1 MAHPARGKLRLAACL
16 FLLTVPALAQPRPG
30 AKPATPPAKPAAAET
45 PATTE
50 NAEQLFTKL
59 DYDRANDVAER
70 VLKQK
75 GLSHDQLVRTT
86 RVLAI
91 TYAILDK
98 EEQAR
103 DAFLQ
108 LLVFDPD
115 YQVDPALGPKVSTP
129 FMEARGQLRSL
140 PSKPGLEVVPNVRSD
155 GGQLRVT
162 TRDPTHLAKKV
173 VVGWRWTSAGDFT
186 TSNVGTGEAVVEIAA
201 APAGRSRLDFYAQGL
216 DERDNAVFE
225 WGSAAVPKS
234 AFAEAAKSTTIGG
247 GDTTRAG
254 KEKHGVLASPIFWL
268 VAGAVVIGGGVTAGI
283 LATHKDPATE
293 ATLSPSIRCGTDLC
307 K

>member
-1 MAHPARGKLRLAACL
+1 MAHHGRGRLRTAASIIALASLAA
-16 FLLTVPALAQPRPG
+16 PALAQPRP
-30 AKPATPPAKPAAAET
+30 ATKPTAAAPKPEIA
-45 PATTE
+45 ATTE

-59 DYDRANDVAER
+59 DYDKANDVAER

-75 GLSHDQLVRTT
+75 SLSHDQLVRTT

-108 LLVFDPD
+108 LLVFDPE
-115 YQVDPALGPKVSTP
+115 YNVDPALGPKVSTP
-129 FMEARGQLRSL
+129 FMEARGQLRTL
-140 PSKPGLEVVPNVRSD
+140 PSKPGLEVVPSVRSD

-162 TRDPTHLAKKV
+162 TRDPTHLARKV
-173 VVGWRWTSAGDFT
+173 VVGWRWTSAGDYT
-186 TSNVGTGEAVVEIAA
+186 TSTVGTGEAIVEV
-201 APAGRSRLDFYAQGL
+201 APATAGRTRLDFYAQAL

-225 WGSAAVPKS
+225 SGSATVPKS
-234 AFAEAAKSTTIGG
+234 AFAEASTKTIVIGG
-247 GDTTRAG
+247 PSRDEKRGGSIFSSPVFWITAG
-254 KEKHGVLASPIFWL
+254 VL
-268 VAGAVVIGGGVTAGI
+268 VAGGITAGI
-283 LATHKDPATE
+283 LLTHKDPSTQ
-293 ATLSPSIRCGTDLC
+293 ATLSPVIRCGGDVC